1 LTDQP
6 LDLSLLESM
15 FGDDAELR
23 QAILDEFANSA
34 TPYLCELDQALAE
47 KSAEGVKT
55 LAHKLKSSSR
65 TVGAGNL
72 ADICEVLEAA
82 APNQDWQ
89 ELNRLSETLREALD
103 QVIVF
108 IRSLG

>member
-1 LTDQP
+1 
-6 LDLSLLESM
+6 M

-23 QAILDEFANSA
+23 QAILEEFANSA
-34 TPYLCELDQALAE
+34 TPYLCELDEALAD

-72 ADICEVLEAA
+72 ADVCESLETA

-89 ELNRLSETLREALD
+89 ELNQLSDDMRDALD
-103 QVIVF
+103 QVIAF